1 MRRHSLI
8 LFCAAILTI
17 VGSITAEAQ
26 TKKINRAKRDSVVCH
41 NRHWQF
47 SWRGGY
53 NIFNTHP
60 DVLRM
65 AKMKGGA
72 YMGFGVDHYWK
83 WFGLGADVDYIVGTP
98 KFSETVDGRLKYG
111 IYGNNWTMDA
121 PFFNRLFFG
130 VGPNIRIPSSCC
142 PKMILELNT
151 RAGVTIVNGGAL
163 SVRAYN
169 NPAIEIPMYSISA
182 YDQTVFSV
190 KGQLRYTYYV
200 TDLLGLSL
208 GGYYLHNFGVRH
220 TDNITTDLTN
230 YLSLTQ
236 TGIRSGD
243 ESIGSAGV
251 FGGITLRICSK
262 EKIRRQPEPTLP
274 PVVAKPQEPK
284 KEEPKPAPA
293 PQEAPKNT
301 EYKTLVKV
309 TTDGGKTSVP
319 NATINVRNKAT
330 GATQKFVTNDK
341 GEYSL
346 GLKSNEEFDITA
358 DTKGYL
364 PSETKVVAQ
373 KSDDAA
379 FKNNLD
385 LNFDLKRIKVK
396 ESMVLEN
403 LLYDLGK
410 SSIRQEGYRVLERVV
425 TFMKDNP
432 EVKIEISSHT
442 DSRSSAAFNKKLSQL
457 RANNV
462 KQYLIDKGID
472 ASRIKA
478 IGYGE
483 SKLLN
488 KCKDGV
494 KCTEEEHQVN
504 RRTEMQIIQ

>member
-8 LFCAAILTI
+8 LFCIAILTVAGTI
-17 VGSITAEAQ
+17 VAEAQ
-26 TKKINRAKRDSVVCH
+26 TKKINKAKHDSVVCH

-53 NIFNTHP
+53 NLLTMHP
-60 DVLRM
+60 DALRM
-65 AKMKGGA
+65 AKMRGGA

-83 WFGLGADVDYIVGTP
+83 WFGVGADVDYVVGTP
-98 KFSETVDGRLKYG
+98 KFNETVDGRLKHG
-111 IYGNNWTMDA
+111 IYGNNWIMDD

-130 VGPNIRIPSSCC
+130 IGPDFRLPSSCC

-151 RAGVTIVNGGAL
+151 RAGITVVNGGAL

-169 NPAIEIPMYSISA
+169 NPAFEIPMYSISS
-182 YDQTVFSV
+182 YEQTVFSL
-190 KGQLRYTYYV
+190 KGQLRFTYYV
-200 TDLLGLSL
+200 TEMLGLSL

-220 TDNITTDLTN
+220 TDNITTDLKN
-230 YLSLTQ
+230 YLSLSEVGT
-236 TGIRSGD
+236 RSVD
-243 ESIGSAGV
+243 KFVGSAGV

-262 EKIRRQPEPTLP
+262 EKILRQPEPT
-274 PVVAKPQEPK
+274 PVVAVPQEPK
-284 KEEPKPAPA
+284 KEEPKPA

-309 TTDGGKTSVP
+309 TTDGGKTPVP

-364 PSETKVVAQ
+364 PSEAKLVAQ
-373 KSDDAA
+373 KQDDAA

-385 LNFDLKRIKVK
+385 LNFDLKRVKVK

-410 SSIRQEGYRVLERVV
+410 ASIRQEGYSVLERVV
-425 TFMKDNP
+425 TFMNDNP

-442 DSRSSAAFNKKLSQL
+442 DSRSSDAFNKKLSQL

-462 KQYLIDKGID
+462 KQYLIGKGID
-472 ASRIKA
+472 ESRIKA

>member
-8 LFCAAILTI
+8 LFCIAILTI
-17 VGSITAEAQ
+17 AGTIAAEAQ
-26 TKKINRAKRDSVVCH
+26 TKRNNKAKRDSVVCH

-53 NIFNTHP
+53 NLLTMHP
-60 DVLRM
+60 DALRM

-72 YMGFGVDHYWK
+72 YMGFGLDHYWN
-83 WFGLGADVDYIVGTP
+83 WFGLGADVDYVVGTP
-98 KFSETVDGRLKYG
+98 KFNETVDGRLKHG
-111 IYGNNWTMDA
+111 IYGNNWIMDG

-130 VGPNIRIPSSCC
+130 IGPDFRLPSSCC

-151 RAGVTIVNGGAL
+151 RAGITVVNGGAL

-169 NPAIEIPMYSISA
+169 NPAFEIPMYSISA
-182 YDQTVFSV
+182 YDKTVFSL
-190 KGQLRYTYYV
+190 KGQLRFTYYV
-200 TDLLGLSL
+200 TEMLGLSL

-220 TDNITTDLTN
+220 TDNITTDLKN
-230 YLSLTQ
+230 YLSLSEVGT
-236 TGIRSGD
+236 RSVD
-243 ESIGSAGV
+243 KFVGSAGV

-262 EKIRRQPEPTLP
+262 EKIHRQPEPALP
-274 PVVAKPQEPK
+274 PVVKPQEPK
-284 KEEPKPAPA
+284 KEEPKPAPT

-309 TTDGGKTSVP
+309 TTDGGKTPIS
-319 NATINVRNKAT
+319 NANVSVRNKAT

-341 GEYSL
+341 GECTM

-410 SSIRQEGYRVLERVV
+410 ASIRQEGYTVLERVV
-425 TFMKDNP
+425 TFMNDNP

-442 DSRSSAAFNKKLSQL
+442 DSRSSDAFNKKLSQL

>member
-17 VGSITAEAQ
+17 VGTITAEAQ

-83 WFGLGADVDYIVGTP
+83 WFGLGADVDYVVGTP

-163 SVRAYN
+163 SVRAYQV
-169 NPAIEIPMYSISA
+169 PALEIPMYSISA

-262 EKIRRQPEPTLP
+262 EKIHRQPEPTLP

-284 KEEPKPAPA
+284 KEEPKP
-293 PQEAPKNT
+293 
-301 EYKTLVKV
+301 
-309 TTDGGKTSVP
+309 
-319 NATINVRNKAT
+319 
-330 GATQKFVTNDK
+330 
-341 GEYSL
+341 
-346 GLKSNEEFDITA
+346 

-504 RRTEMQIIQ
+504 RRTEMHIIQ

>member
-8 LFCAAILTI
+8 LFCIAILTI
-17 VGSITAEAQ
+17 AGTIAAEAQ
-26 TKKINRAKRDSVVCH
+26 TKRNNKAKRDSVVCH

-53 NIFNTHP
+53 NLLTMHP
-60 DVLRM
+60 DALRM

-72 YMGFGVDHYWK
+72 YLGFGLDHYWN
-83 WFGLGADVDYIVGTP
+83 WFGLGADVDYVVGTP
-98 KFSETVDGRLKYG
+98 KFNETVDGRLKHG
-111 IYGNNWTMDA
+111 IYGNNWIMDG

-130 VGPNIRIPSSCC
+130 IGPNLRLPSSCC

-151 RAGVTIVNGGAL
+151 RAGVTVVNGGAL

-169 NPAIEIPMYSISA
+169 NPALEIPMYSISS
-182 YDQTVFSV
+182 YEQTVFSL
-190 KGQLRYTYYV
+190 KGQLRFTYYV
-200 TDLLGLSL
+200 TDLLGFSL

-220 TDNITTDLTN
+220 TDNITTDLKN
-230 YLSLTQ
+230 YLSLSEVGT
-236 TGIRSGD
+236 RSVD
-243 ESIGSAGV
+243 KFVGSAGV

-262 EKIRRQPEPTLP
+262 EKIHRQPEPALP
-274 PVVAKPQEPK
+274 PVVKPQEPK

-309 TTDGGKTSVP
+309 TTDGGKTPIS
-319 NATINVRNKAT
+319 NANVSVRNKAT

-341 GEYSL
+341 GECTM
-346 GLKSNEEFDITA
+346 GLKSNEAFDVMV

-410 SSIRQEGYRVLERVV
+410 ATIRQEGYTVLERVV
-425 TFMKDNP
+425 TFMNDNP

-442 DSRSSAAFNKKLSQL
+442 DSRSSDVFNKKLSQL

>member
-8 LFCAAILTI
+8 LFCIAILTI
-17 VGSITAEAQ
+17 AGTIAAEAQ
-26 TKKINRAKRDSVVCH
+26 TKRNNKAKRDSIVCN

-53 NIFNTHP
+53 NLLTLHP
-60 DVLRM
+60 DALRM

-72 YMGFGVDHYWK
+72 YLGFGLDHYWN
-83 WFGLGADVDYIVGTP
+83 WFGLGADVDYVVGTP
-98 KFSETVDGRLKYG
+98 KFNETVGGRLKHG
-111 IYGNNWTMDA
+111 IYGNNWIMDD

-163 SVRAYN
+163 SVRAYQV
-169 NPAIEIPMYSISA
+169 PALEIPMYSISA
-182 YDQTVFSV
+182 YDQTVFSL
-190 KGQLRYTYYV
+190 KGQLRFTYYV
-200 TDLLGLSL
+200 TEMLGLSL

-220 TDNITTDLTN
+220 TDNITTDLKN
-230 YLSLTQ
+230 YLSLSEVGT
-236 TGIRSGD
+236 RSVD
-243 ESIGSAGV
+243 KFVGSAGI

-262 EKIRRQPEPTLP
+262 EKVRREPEPALP
-274 PVVAKPQEPK
+274 PVVVKPQEPK

-309 TTDGGKTSVP
+309 TTDGGKTPLS
-319 NATINVRNKAT
+319 NANVSVRNKAT
-330 GATQKFVTNDK
+330 GATQNFVTNDK
-341 GEYSL
+341 GECTM
-346 GLKSNEEFDITA
+346 GLKSNEEFDVMV

-364 PSETKVVAQ
+364 PSEAKVVAQ

-410 SSIRQEGYRVLERVV
+410 ASIRQEGYTVLERVV
-425 TFMKDNP
+425 TFMNDNP

-442 DSRSSAAFNKKLSQL
+442 DSRSSDAFNKKLSQL

-472 ASRIKA
+472 ESRIKA

>member
-8 LFCAAILTI
+8 LFFIAILTI
-17 VGSITAEAQ
+17 AGTIAAEAQ
-26 TKKINRAKRDSVVCH
+26 TKRNNKAKRDSVVCH

-53 NIFNTHP
+53 NLLTMQP
-60 DVLRM
+60 DALRM

-72 YMGFGVDHYWK
+72 YLGFGLDHYWN
-83 WFGLGADVDYIVGTP
+83 WFGLGADVDYVVGTP
-98 KFSETVDGRLKYG
+98 KFNETVDGRLKHG
-111 IYGNNWTMDA
+111 IYGNNWIMDD

-130 VGPNIRIPSSCC
+130 IGPNLRLPSSCC

-151 RAGVTIVNGGAL
+151 RAGVTLVNGGAL

-169 NPAIEIPMYSISA
+169 NPALEIPMYSISA
-182 YDQTVFSV
+182 YDQTVFSL
-190 KGQLRYTYYV
+190 KGQLRFTYYV
-200 TDLLGLSL
+200 TEMLGLSL

-220 TDNITTDLTN
+220 TDNITTDLKN
-230 YLSLTQ
+230 YLSLSEVGT
-236 TGIRSGD
+236 RSVD
-243 ESIGSAGV
+243 KFVGSAGV

-262 EKIRRQPEPTLP
+262 EKIHRQPEPALP
-274 PVVAKPQEPK
+274 PVVKPQEPK
-284 KEEPKPAPA
+284 KEEPKPATT

-309 TTDGGKTSVP
+309 TTDGGKTPIS
-319 NATINVRNKAT
+319 NANVSVRNKAT

-341 GEYSL
+341 GECTM

-410 SSIRQEGYRVLERVV
+410 ATIRQEGYTVLERVV
-425 TFMKDNP
+425 TFMNDNP

-442 DSRSSAAFNKKLSQL
+442 DSRSSDAFNKKLSQF